1 MLRKEVDSLN
11 QKCNDYKLMYENQIL
26 NKKKLTEFYEK
37 KMGQLIRD
45 KDILVKKYEEKMRM
59 VSSKNSSYSQHFDS
73 TTSLK

>member
-1 MLRKEVDSLN
+1 MLTKEVESLN

-26 NKKKLTEFYEK
+26 NKNKLTEFYEK
-37 KMGQLIRD
+37 KIGQLIRD

-59 VSSKNSSYSQHFDS
+59 VSSQNNSYSQHFDS